1 MTYLQSILI
10 PDGDLESFRAVDEA
24 LPTTRPA
31 GLIARYVGCTDAG
44 LVVTAI
50 WSSKVD
56 ADRFG
61 TEVLG
66 PVVRR
71 VHTEVPAGRL
81 VLDYEAVDVIVVGAP
96 A

>member
-1 MTYLQSILI
+1 MPYLQSILI

-31 GLIARYVGCTDAG
+31 GLVARYVGTTSDG
-44 LVVTAI
+44 LVVTAV

-71 VHTEVPAGRL
+71 VHGEAPDGQL

-96 A
+96 T